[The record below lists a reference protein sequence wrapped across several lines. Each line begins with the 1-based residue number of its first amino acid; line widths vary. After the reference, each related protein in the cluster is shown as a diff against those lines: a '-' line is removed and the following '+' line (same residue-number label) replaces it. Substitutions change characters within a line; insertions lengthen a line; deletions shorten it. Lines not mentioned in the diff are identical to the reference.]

1 MTLQITFQDALK
13 LLNQKEEDLLEQ
25 TRQVRERKTQ
35 LLGTLKFLGILELL
49 DFPEHPLEEDKKDTA
64 RTRTETIGYFGQTG
78 FARDLSKLSRDPS
91 DRAEAAQR
99 DSIYERA
106 FQKAWKEI
114 TEAHFRSDPLFPDNP
129 YETQGHLLG
138 RSYRAAREIFRGPQ
152 GPLNAQGKDPSEWLL
167 EQANASCDEILAGS
181 TTLQELL
188 DNLDKLGGVRFNQD
202 IIRDFLAGLSKSDS
216 IDQIPSRPN
225 RTDDHRSSLRPAARG
240 QSSLRPVTRDQ
251 SSLRPVD
258 GYRSTT
264 EEIRP
269 RTAGHQ
275 LRRVRA
281 PALPDS
287 LMELRPDFRKTANLG
302 ENMERVGGAARGKT
316 LNPTEVAK
324 LLIHQ
329 GLYRAKTGSLR
340 YRVRQIMRNNPPQY
354 QRIDEDTF
362 LFLGP
367 ILDDPY

>member
-35 LLGTLKFLGILELL
+35 LLGALKFLGILELL

-64 RTRTETIGYFGQTG
+64 RTRPETIDYFGQTG

-138 RSYRAAREIFRGPQ
+138 RPYRAAREIFRGPQ
-152 GPLNAQGKDPSEWLL
+152 GPLNAQRKDPSEWLL

-225 RTDDHRSSLRPAARG
+225 RTDDHQNSLRPAARG
-240 QSSLRPVTRDQ
+240 QSSL
-251 SSLRPVD
+251 SSVD

-264 EEIRP
+264 EEIRL
-269 RTAGHQ
+269 RTASRQ
-275 LRRVRA
+275 LRRVRV

-302 ENMERVGGAARGKT
+302 ENMERVGTAAQGKT
-316 LNPTEVAK
+316 LNTTEVAK

-329 GLYRAKTGSLR
+329 GLYRAKMGSLR
-340 YRVRQIMRNNPPQY
+340 YRVRAIMQNNPLQY
-354 QRIDEDTF
+354 QKIDEDTF
-362 LFLGP
+362 LFISP
-367 ILDDPY
+367 IQPPS